1 MIIGLCG
8 AQGAGKDTVGGI
20 LESKH
25 GFVKLAFAS
34 AIKDVLSAMFSWPR
48 DMLEGL
54 TKESREWRETPNEY
68 WSDKLA
74 IPDFSPRKA
83 MQIVG
88 TDLFRNQLNKDIWIN
103 IIENKIMMLRES
115 GENHRFF
122 QVYPERNQR
131 FLHVYPERNQ
141 RFLHVYPPK
150 ADIPKADIPKADI
163 PKADIPNINIVI
175 TDCRF
180 ANEFDMI
187 RKFPEARIIKIV
199 KDQHVQMTATHS
211 SENDWTNVDC
221 EILKNNGS
229 IESLE
234 LNLDNMIYSSLSAS
248 SS

>member
-34 AIKDVLSAMFSWPR
+34 AIKDILSALFSWPR

-68 WSDKLA
+68 WSNKLA
-74 IPDFSPRKA
+74 IPDFSPRRA

-88 TDLFRNQLNKDIWIN
+88 TDLFRNHLNQDIWIN
-103 IIENKIMMLRES
+103 IIENKIMILRES

-131 FLHVYPERNQ
+131 FLHVYP
-141 RFLHVYPPK
+141 
-150 ADIPKADIPKADI
+150 PKADI
-163 PKADIPNINIVI
+163 PKADIPNVNIVI

-199 KDQHVQMTATHS
+199 KDTHIEIGATHS
-211 SENDWTNVDC
+211 SENDWTNVEC
-221 EILKNNGS
+221 EILQNNGS
-229 IESLE
+229 IESLGI
-234 LNLDNMIYSSLSAS
+234 NIDTMIYSSLSAS

>member
-34 AIKDVLSAMFSWPR
+34 AIKDILSAIFSWPR

-54 TKESREWRETPNEY
+54 TKESREWRETPNKY

-74 IPDFSPRKA
+74 IPDFSPRRA

-88 TDLFRNQLNKDIWIN
+88 TDLFRNHLNQDIWIN
-103 IIENKIMMLRES
+103 IIENKIIMLRES

-122 QVYPERNQR
+122 QVYPQ
-131 FLHVYPERNQ
+131 
-141 RFLHVYPPK
+141 
-150 ADIPKADIPKADI
+150 
-163 PKADIPNINIVI
+163 ADIPNINIVI

-180 ANEFDMI
+180 ENEFDMI
-187 RKFPEARIIKIV
+187 RKFSEARIIKIV
-199 KDQHVQMTATHS
+199 KDTHVKITATHS

-221 EILKNNGS
+221 EILQNNGS
-229 IESLE
+229 IESLR
-234 LNLDNMIYSSLSAS
+234 LALDTIIYSSLSAS

>member
-34 AIKDVLSAMFSWPR
+34 AIKDILSALFSWPR

-68 WSDKLA
+68 WSNKLA
-74 IPDFSPRKA
+74 IQDFSPRRA

-88 TDLFRNQLNKDIWIN
+88 TDLFRNHLNQDIWIN
-103 IIENKIMMLRES
+103 IIENKIMTLRES
-115 GENHRFF
+115 
-122 QVYPERNQR
+122 
-131 FLHVYPERNQ
+131 
-141 RFLHVYPPK
+141 
-150 ADIPKADIPKADI
+150 D
-163 PKADIPNINIVI
+163 PNINIVI

-187 RKFPEARIIKIV
+187 RKFSEAMIIKIV
-199 KDQHVQMTATHS
+199 KDTHVELTPAHS

-221 EILKNNGS
+221 EILQNNGS
-229 IESLE
+229 IESLG
-234 LNLDNMIYSSLSAS
+234 LNLDAMIYSSLSAS

>member
-34 AIKDVLSAMFSWPR
+34 AIKDILSALFSWPR

-54 TKESREWRETPNEY
+54 TKESREWRETPNKY

-74 IPDFSPRKA
+74 IPDFSPRRA

-88 TDLFRNQLNKDIWIN
+88 TDLLRNQLNKDIWTN
-103 IIENKIMMLRES
+103 IMENKIATLRES

-122 QVYPERNQR
+122 QVYPQ
-131 FLHVYPERNQ
+131 
-141 RFLHVYPPK
+141 
-150 ADIPKADIPKADI
+150 ADIY
-163 PKADIPNINIVI
+163 NINIVI

-187 RKFPEARIIKIV
+187 RKFSDARIIKIV
-199 KDQHVQMTATHS
+199 KDTHVEMAPAHS
-211 SENDWTNVDC
+211 SENDWTNVEA
-221 EILKNNGS
+221 EILQNNGS
-229 IESLE
+229 VEDLE
-234 LNLDNMIYSSLSAS
+234 LAIEKMIYSSLSAS

>member
-1 MIIGLCG
+1 LLF
-8 AQGAGKDTVGGI
+8 GI

-34 AIKDVLSAMFSWPR
+34 AIKDILSAVFSWPR

-54 TKESREWRETPNEY
+54 TKESREWRETPNKY

-74 IPDFSPRKA
+74 ITDFSPRRA
-83 MQIVG
+83 MQIIG

-103 IIENKIMMLRES
+103 IIENKIIMLRES

-122 QVYPERNQR
+122 QVYPQ
-131 FLHVYPERNQ
+131 
-141 RFLHVYPPK
+141 
-150 ADIPKADIPKADI
+150 
-163 PKADIPNINIVI
+163 ADIPNINIVI

-187 RKFPEARIIKIV
+187 RKFSEARIIKIV
-199 KDQHVQMTATHS
+199 KDTHVELSATHS
-211 SENDWTNVDC
+211 SETDWTNVDC
-221 EILKNNGS
+221 EILQNNGS
-229 IESLE
+229 IEDLE
-234 LNLDNMIYSSLSAS
+234 LALDTMIYSSLSAS

>member
-34 AIKDVLSAMFSWPR
+34 AIKDILSALFSWPR

-54 TKESREWRETPNEY
+54 TKESREWRETPNKY

-74 IPDFSPRKA
+74 IPDFSPRRA

-115 GENHRFF
+115 N
-122 QVYPERNQR
+122 
-131 FLHVYPERNQ
+131 
-141 RFLHVYPPK
+141 
-150 ADIPKADIPKADI
+150 I
-163 PKADIPNINIVI
+163 NINIVI

-187 RKFPEARIIKIV
+187 RKFSDARIIKIV
-199 KDQHVQMTATHS
+199 KDTHVEMAPAHS
-211 SENDWTNVDC
+211 SENDWTNVEA
-221 EILKNNGS
+221 EILQNNGS
-229 IESLE
+229 IEDLE
-234 LNLDNMIYSSLSAS
+234 LAIEKIIYSSLSAS

>member
-34 AIKDVLSAMFSWPR
+34 AIKDVLSALFSWPR

-68 WSDKLA
+68 WSAKLA
-74 IPDFSPRKA
+74 IPDFTPRKA

-88 TDLFRNQLNKDIWIN
+88 TDLLRNQLNKDVWIN

-115 GENHRFF
+115 
-122 QVYPERNQR
+122 
-131 FLHVYPERNQ
+131 
-141 RFLHVYPPK
+141 
-150 ADIPKADIPKADI
+150 D
-163 PKADIPNINIVI
+163 PNVNIVI

-187 RKFPEARIIKIV
+187 QKISESRIIKIV
-199 KDQHVQMTATHS
+199 KDQHVKPFRIEDVKSNGSNPVTLNEKWCKMTATHS
-211 SENDWTNVDC
+211 SENDWTNIDC
-221 EILKNNGS
+221 EILQNNGS

-234 LNLDNMIYSSLSAS
+234 FDINTMIYSSLSAS

>member
-34 AIKDVLSAMFSWPR
+34 AIKDILSALFSWPR

-54 TKESREWRETPNEY
+54 TTESREWRETPNEY
-68 WSDKLA
+68 WSNKLA
-74 IPDFSPRKA
+74 IQDFSPRRA

-88 TDLFRNQLNKDIWIN
+88 TDLFRNHLNQDIWIN
-103 IIENKIMMLRES
+103 IIENKIMTLRES
-115 GENHRFF
+115 
-122 QVYPERNQR
+122 
-131 FLHVYPERNQ
+131 
-141 RFLHVYPPK
+141 
-150 ADIPKADIPKADI
+150 D
-163 PKADIPNINIVI
+163 PNINIVI

-187 RKFPEARIIKIV
+187 RKFSEAMIIKIV
-199 KDQHVQMTATHS
+199 KDTHVELTPAHS

-221 EILKNNGS
+221 EILQNNGS
-229 IESLE
+229 IESLG
-234 LNLDNMIYSSLSAS
+234 LNLDAMIYSSLSAS

>member
-34 AIKDVLSAMFSWPR
+34 AIKDILSALFSWPR

-54 TKESREWRETPNEY
+54 TKESREWRETPNKY

-74 IPDFSPRKA
+74 IPDFSPRRA

-88 TDLFRNQLNKDIWIN
+88 TDLFRNHLNKDIWIN

-122 QVYPERNQR
+122 QVYPQ
-131 FLHVYPERNQ
+131 
-141 RFLHVYPPK
+141 
-150 ADIPKADIPKADI
+150 
-163 PKADIPNINIVI
+163 ADIPNINIVI

-187 RKFPEARIIKIV
+187 RKFSEARIIKIV
-199 KDQHVQMTATHS
+199 KDTHVEMAPAHS

-221 EILKNNGS
+221 EILKNDGS
-229 IESLE
+229 IEDLE
-234 LNLDNMIYSSLSAS
+234 LALENMIYSSLSAS

>member
-34 AIKDVLSAMFSWPR
+34 AIKDILSALFSWPR

-54 TKESREWRETPNEY
+54 TTESREWRETPNEY
-68 WSDKLA
+68 WSNKLA
-74 IPDFSPRKA
+74 IQDFSPRRA

-88 TDLFRNQLNKDIWIN
+88 TDLFRNHLNQDIWIN
-103 IIENKIMMLRES
+103 IIENKIMTLRES
-115 GENHRFF
+115 
-122 QVYPERNQR
+122 
-131 FLHVYPERNQ
+131 
-141 RFLHVYPPK
+141 
-150 ADIPKADIPKADI
+150 D
-163 PKADIPNINIVI
+163 PNINIVI

-187 RKFPEARIIKIV
+187 RKFYEARIIKIV
-199 KDQHVQMTATHS
+199 KDTHIEIGATHS

-221 EILKNNGS
+221 EILQNNGS
-229 IESLE
+229 IESLG
-234 LNLDNMIYSSLSAS
+234 LNLDAMIYSSLSAS

>member
-8 AQGAGKDTVGGI
+8 AQGAGKDTVGSI

-34 AIKDVLSAMFSWPR
+34 ALKDVLSALFSWPR

-54 TKESREWRETPNEY
+54 TTESREWRETPNEY
-68 WSDKLA
+68 WSEKMA
-74 IPDFSPRKA
+74 IPNFSPRRA

-88 TDLFRNQLNKDIWIN
+88 TDLLRNQLNKDIWIN

-131 FLHVYPERNQ
+131 FLHVYP
-141 RFLHVYPPK
+141 
-150 ADIPKADIPKADI
+150 PKADI

-180 ANEFDMI
+180 ANEFEMI
-187 RKFPEARIIKIV
+187 RNFPEARIIKIV
-199 KDQHVQMTATHS
+199 KDRRVELASSHS
-211 SENDWTNVDC
+211 SENDWINVDC
-221 EILKNNGS
+221 EILQNNGS
-229 IESLE
+229 IEDLE
-234 LNLDNMIYSSLSAS
+234 LNLDAMIYSSLSAS

>member
-34 AIKDVLSAMFSWPR
+34 AIKDILSALFSWPR

-68 WSDKLA
+68 WSNKLA
-74 IPDFSPRKA
+74 IPDFSPRRA

-88 TDLFRNQLNKDIWIN
+88 TDLFRNHLNQDIWIN
-103 IIENKIMMLRES
+103 IIENKIMTLRES
-115 GENHRFF
+115 
-122 QVYPERNQR
+122 
-131 FLHVYPERNQ
+131 
-141 RFLHVYPPK
+141 
-150 ADIPKADIPKADI
+150 D
-163 PKADIPNINIVI
+163 PNVNIVI

-199 KDQHVQMTATHS
+199 KDTHVEIGATHS

-221 EILKNNGS
+221 EILQNNGS
-229 IESLE
+229 IESLG
-234 LNLDNMIYSSLSAS
+234 LNLDAMIYSSLSAS

>member
-34 AIKDVLSAMFSWPR
+34 AIKDILSALFSWPR
-48 DMLEGL
+48 NMLEGL
-54 TKESREWRETPNEY
+54 TRESREWRETPNEY
-68 WSDKLA
+68 WSNKLA
-74 IPDFSPRKA
+74 IPDFSPRRA

-88 TDLFRNQLNKDIWIN
+88 TDLFRNHLNQDIWIN
-103 IIENKIMMLRES
+103 IIENKIMTLRES
-115 GENHRFF
+115 
-122 QVYPERNQR
+122 
-131 FLHVYPERNQ
+131 
-141 RFLHVYPPK
+141 
-150 ADIPKADIPKADI
+150 D
-163 PKADIPNINIVI
+163 PNVNIVI

-187 RKFPEARIIKIV
+187 RKFSEAMIIKIV
-199 KDQHVQMTATHS
+199 KDTHIEIGATHS

-221 EILKNNGS
+221 EILQNNGS
-229 IESLE
+229 IESLG
-234 LNLDNMIYSSLSAS
+234 LNLDAMIYSSLSAS